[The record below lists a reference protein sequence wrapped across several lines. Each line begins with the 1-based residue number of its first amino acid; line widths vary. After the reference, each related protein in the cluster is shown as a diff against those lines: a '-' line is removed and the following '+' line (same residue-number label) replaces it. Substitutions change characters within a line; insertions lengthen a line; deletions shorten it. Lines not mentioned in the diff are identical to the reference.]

1 MVIDAGGNFSYMNT
15 IGTRIQRRRENLN
28 LSTRQLAGAV
38 GISNAAVTKLEK
50 DQSKSPSAE
59 NLFRLAV
66 ALKTDPQ
73 YLLYGEQRFRFVVET
88 ARDQPVDRWPFSVS
102 LGQIEALADRD
113 RAQLDRIV
121 EAFVA
126 GCEPDESRNGHQ
138 KAS

>member
-1 MVIDAGGNFSYMNT
+1 MVIETGGNFSYMNT
-15 IGTRIQRRRENLN
+15 IGTRIQQRRENLN
-28 LSTRQLAGAV
+28 LSTRQLAAAV

-73 YLLYGEQRFRFVVET
+73 YLLYGEQRFKFVLES
-88 ARDQPVDRWPFSVS
+88 AREQPVEKWPLSVP
-102 LGQIEALADRD
+102 LRQIEALTDRD
-113 RAQLDRIV
+113 RSQLDRIV

-126 GCEPDESRNGHQ
+126 GCHPDEARNERR

>member
-1 MVIDAGGNFSYMNT
+1 MNT
-15 IGTRIQRRRENLN
+15 IGTRIQRRREDLN

-59 NLFRLAV
+59 NLFRLAI

-73 YLLYGEQRFRFVVET
+73 YLLYGEQRYKFAAGSSREKQ
-88 ARDQPVDRWPFSVS
+88 AESWPFSVS
-102 LGQIEALADRD
+102 ARQIEALTERD
-113 RAQLDRIV
+113 RSQLDRIV

-126 GCEPDESRNGHQ
+126 GCQPDEARSEHR